1 MTKKYIELILN
12 EKIKHLGKDGDKI
25 RVSMGYARNYLLP
38 GNKASRITSITLKQI
53 KASQKKYFLLK
64 QEEQIKAVE
73 LKSKK
78 YLIRQDKYLVVYQKK
93 IYANLF

>member
-53 KASQKKYFLLK
+53 KASQKKIFFVK
-64 QEEQIKAVE
+64 TGRAN
-73 LKSKK
+73 KSCG
-78 YLIRQDKYLVVYQKK
+78 IK
-93 IYANLF
+93 IYTGNNL